1 MSESLQAG
9 LTATLRVD
17 IDRDRT
23 ISFMGDDC
31 RVYSTPNL
39 LYDIE
44 VACRN
49 LLLEHIDQGKDSVG
63 TRVELDHVGATL
75 MGMWVEITVT
85 LTEVN
90 GGAVSF
96 DFSAR
101 DAVEVVARGKHSRFI
116 VGIEK
121 TAQRLKAKLAK
132 AQLTAAKPA

>member
-1 MSESLQAG
+1 MSDTLKPG
-9 LTATLRVD
+9 LAATRRVQ

-31 RVYSTPNL
+31 HVYSTPNL

-44 VACRN
+44 MACRD
-49 LLLEHIDQGKDSVG
+49 LLLEHIGEGKDSVG

-75 MGMWVEITVT
+75 MGMWVDVTVT

-96 DFSAR
+96 DFTAR
-101 DAVEVVARGKHSRFI
+101 DAVEEVARGKHNRFV

-132 AQLTAAKPA
+132 AG

>member
-1 MSESLQAG
+1 MSEPLKAG
-9 LTATLRVD
+9 LSATRRVD

-44 VACRN
+44 MACRD
-49 LLLEHIDQGKDSVG
+49 LLLEHIEPGKDSVG

-75 MGMWVEITVT
+75 MGMWVDISVT
-85 LTEVN
+85 LSAVD
-90 GGAVSF
+90 GGAVCF

-101 DAVEVVARGKHSRFI
+101 DAVEEVARGKHNRFI

-132 AQLTAAKPA
+132 AQANTAS

>member
-1 MSESLQAG
+1 MSETLKPG
-9 LTATLRVD
+9 LTATRHVE
-17 IDRDRT
+17 IDREKT

-44 VACRN
+44 MACRD
-49 LLLEHIDQGKDSVG
+49 LLLEHIESGKDSVG

-75 MGMWVEITVT
+75 MGMWVDVTVT

-90 GGAVSF
+90 GPAVTF
-96 DFSAR
+96 EFTAR
-101 DAVEVVARGKHSRFI
+101 DSVEEVARGKHNRFV
-116 VGIEK
+116 VGVEK

-132 AQLTAAKPA
+132 AT

>member
-1 MSESLQAG
+1 MSDTLKPG
-9 LTATLRVD
+9 LTATRRVD
-17 IDRDRT
+17 IDRDKT

-44 VACRN
+44 MACRD
-49 LLLEHIDQGKDSVG
+49 LLLQHIDAGKDSVG

-90 GGAVSF
+90 GPAVTSNSRRATRSRKSPAASTAASW
-96 DFSAR
+96 SA
-101 DAVEVVARGKHSRFI
+101 SR
-116 VGIEK
+116 K
-121 TAQRLKAKLAK
+121 TAQRLQAKRAK
-132 AQLTAAKPA
+132 AG